1 MFYIHEV
8 LSCVIPKKQK
18 ERVRSRATKNTA
30 LKLHVVEDSSFLK
43 NDAVPMGKQLLMFWR
58 SLLP

>member
-1 MFYIHEV
+1 VSFPR
-8 LSCVIPKKQK
+8 SRK

-43 NDAVPMGKQLLMFWR
+43 KDAVPMGKQVLMFWR